1 MYIVDFCQKNEQ
13 EFEEFD
19 QRKTFRGKALNKNK
33 IKTLK
38 LDSVDASLFL
48 SLKNLAQFISTL
60 YIVYPRDI
68 LKSALVAYDIL
79 NFDIPNPFRQSC
91 IPHPSKNL

>member
-38 LDSVDASLFL
+38 LDSVDSSLFL
-48 SLKNLAQFISTL
+48 SLKYLAQFIFI
-60 YIVYPRDI
+60 YCIVYPHDI
-68 LKSALVAYDIL
+68 L
-79 NFDIPNPFRQSC
+79 
-91 IPHPSKNL
+91 